1 MIFLVFLSVPAI
13 GFVDIDK
20 PFFVIKFSGEQLII
34 EKFLSSMSKRYFT
47 PKKGMELFNIIGM
60 VAFAGAIEITRQRE
74 FEYNDESMKDVAK
87 RQFSKLNKILVV
99 ADLVKFA
106 KSNPGVEM
114 ASLDKKILE
123 KVLLDTKDAIPEP
136 TEEELLKSKKNRIIL
151 KLKNNNYQSYVVKLN
166 KNNIRIKF
174 IGDLINIPKD
184 LKPIIKK
191 IQEKTKKNNAITV
204 VFAFN
209 YGAKSELVNAF
220 KNILK
225 NKNKTINEELVSD
238 HLYTKNIPDPDIL
251 IRTGGEKR
259 LSNFL
264 LWQLSYA
271 ELFFSDKNW
280 PDFSFSDL
288 KRIVGKFTSIKRKF
302 GGLNE

>member
-1 MIFLVFLSVPAI
+1 MILPSHIAI
-13 GFVDIDK
+13 IMDGNGRWGLKNYNDRNKGHYHGLQNINK
-20 PFFVIKFSGEQLII
+20 VIEHSIKLKIKYLTLYTFSTENWN
-34 EKFLSSMSKRYFT
+34 R
-47 PKKGMELFNIIGM
+47 PKKEVNYLFYL
-60 VAFAGAIEITRQRE
+60 FKY
-74 FEYNDESMKDVAK
+74 FY
-87 RQFSKLNKILVV
+87 
-99 ADLVKFA
+99 
-106 KSNPGVEM
+106 
-114 ASLDKKILE
+114 
-123 KVLLDTKDAIPEP
+123 
-136 TEEELLKSKKNRIIL
+136 KKNF
-151 KLKNNNYQSYVVKLN
+151 NKLN

-184 LKPIIKK
+184 LKPIIKM

-225 NKNKTINEELVSD
+225 NKTITEELVSD
-238 HLYTKNIPDPDIL
+238 NLYTKNIPDPDIL

-271 ELFFSDKNW
+271 ELFFLNKSW

-288 KRIVGKFTSIKRKF
+288 KKIFRKFTSIKRKF
-302 GGLNE
+302 GGINE